1 MSPIPVS
8 ECMELFLS
16 GISSMTMALVRSS
29 ISTEGSSSH
38 LFAVSVKM
46 LLPDP
51 PASLFRRA
59 AGRKAL
65 PISVGEQLKLLQ

>member
-1 MSPIPVS
+1 VH
-8 ECMELFLS
+8 
-16 GISSMTMALVRSS
+16 GIVLERHLIHDHGPRPFVYFD
-29 ISTEGSSSH
+29 EGSSSH

-46 LLPDP
+46 LIPDP

-59 AGRKAL
+59 AGRKAV